1 LPRAPRGSQ
10 ASRIVARGREEAARP
25 CRAQTGLRSSARELL
40 NRLRLVRRCL
50 EMPGLTDEERAARSA
65 KRVRAEAE
73 LRELVAAGVD
83 LSRLAERGA
92 TATTADGRD
101 AEGQRT

>member
-1 LPRAPRGSQ
+1 
-10 ASRIVARGREEAARP
+10 
-25 CRAQTGLRSSARELL
+25 
-40 NRLRLVRRCL
+40 
-50 EMPGLTDEERAARSA
+50 MPGLTDEERAARSA